1 MGSANVDFLQTL
13 NEIRTAIWQIPDNIL
28 ARAPWHSFGDARS
41 VALLCS
47 SVAFFDLRSFSEV
60 GSEGLAKASHRLV
73 VSLSPIQLRSGRP

>member
-47 SVAFFDLRSFSEV
+47 SVA
-60 GSEGLAKASHRLV
+60 LAKDWRRRVCLRLPTV
-73 VSLSPIQLRSGRP
+73 PLAPN